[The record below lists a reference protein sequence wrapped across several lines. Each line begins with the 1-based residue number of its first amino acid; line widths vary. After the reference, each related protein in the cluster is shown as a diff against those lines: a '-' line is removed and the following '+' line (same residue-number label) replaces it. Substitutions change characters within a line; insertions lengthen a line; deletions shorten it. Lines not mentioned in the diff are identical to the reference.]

1 MQLWCRRLC
10 QKSGVQ
16 GFARGVNQVNYSGL
30 MFQGFINQIIKRCF
44 MSRFFAALL
53 LVAMPVLASAAIDE
67 TIRLKE
73 SVEINA
79 PADKVWAK
87 VGNFADMSWHPGIGK
102 TELTGGKANETG
114 ATRTLTFK
122 EGGGVKE
129 TLTGFE
135 AERMLM
141 KYEITEGT
149 LPVREYS
156 ANIRVEAAGDG
167 KSIVTWRAMFKRKDP
182 ASPGAAGQDDA
193 AAKAAVE
200 AILKSGLENLKKVSE

>member
-1 MQLWCRRLC
+1 
-10 QKSGVQ
+10 
-16 GFARGVNQVNYSGL
+16 
-30 MFQGFINQIIKRCF
+30 

-53 LVAMPVLASAAIDE
+53 LALPFMASAAIDE

-87 VGNFADMSWHPGIGK
+87 AGNYADMSWHPGIAK
-102 TELTGGKANETG
+102 TEMTSGKAGEIG

-122 EGGGVKE
+122 DGGSVKE
-129 TLTGFE
+129 LLTGFE

-167 KSIVTWRAMFKRKDP
+167 KSVVTWRAMFKRKDP